1 MGAKVGHK
9 GAMAEINLTPLID
22 IVLVVL
28 IIMMVNIPISV
39 EEMGVKLP
47 GAEVKTSRFDVPP
60 DQLVIA
66 VYADGKLALNRR
78 VMNEDVLF
86 YEVTRRLRPMDKK
99 NVFIDGHGD
108 VLYGEVVAMMDLA
121 RSAGASKV
129 GLARM
134 KEEGP
139 RAPTS
144 FAPGAVPRGVMLG
157 NPNPIGFMTGKTAEK
172 AITPHMAKIQ
182 GCYDQALSRYVG
194 LNGRLTGRVAV
205 APDGSL
211 MSYEVS
217 GPEFQSGGD
226 YVQAPELES
235 CVTEVL
241 GRVKYSAL
249 GDPADENT
257 ALVLYPIFFSAG

>member
-1 MGAKVGHK
+1 MGAQLAGKE
-9 GAMAEINLTPLID
+9 AMAEINLTPLID

-28 IIMMVNIPISV
+28 IIMMVNVPIEI

-47 GAEVKTSRFDVPP
+47 GAEVKASSVDVLP

-66 VYADGKLALNRR
+66 IYADGKLALNRR
-78 VMNEDVLF
+78 VMTEDVLF

-108 VLYGEVVAMMDLA
+108 VEYGRVVDMVDLA
-121 RSAGASKV
+121 RAAGASKV

-139 RAPTS
+139 KPPTS
-144 FAPGAVPRGVMLG
+144 FAPGAVPKGVQLG

-172 AITPHMAKIQ
+172 AILPIMPRVRS
-182 GCYDQALSRYVG
+182 CYDQALALKPG

-205 APDGSL
+205 APDGSI
-211 MSYEVS
+211 MSYEVTGS
-217 GPEFQSGGD
+217 NLDS
-226 YVQAPELES
+226 PELEL
-235 CVTEVL
+235 CVTELL
-241 GRVKYSAL
+241 GTLKYKPL
-249 GDPADENT
+249 GDPEDENT
-257 ALVLYPIFFSAG
+257 ALVLYPLLFSPG